1 MYAKFHVE
9 ILMGYDFTGG
19 RISHFSIDFCMGLT
33 TVQRKG
39 AACDGGRPPSW
50 IRCTHARDHQQSD
63 IVGLYHCAKFGL
75 NRLSSFDNMEV

>member
-19 RISHFSIDFCMGLT
+19 RISHFPIDFCMGLT

-39 AACDGGRPPSW
+39 AACDMLSLKNNFDKNPYEYKRF
-50 IRCTHARDHQQSD
+50 AAK
-63 IVGLYHCAKFGL
+63 GLL
-75 NRLSSFDNMEV
+75 EELSNKPEN